1 MPDRQGDIDKEADRM
16 RRVSAFEAQ
25 LDSDEAKC
33 IRSCC
38 TIRHVLT
45 FIFRDDMMSATCAGQ
60 MSEVRVAKRKTQTA
74 YEVAERMPSV
84 QAAPHQV

>member
-33 IRSCC
+33 ILVNLHAYVAVAPS
-38 TIRHVLT
+38 
-45 FIFRDDMMSATCAGQ
+45 DTC
-60 MSEVRVAKRKTQTA
+60 
-74 YEVAERMPSV
+74 
-84 QAAPHQV
+84 